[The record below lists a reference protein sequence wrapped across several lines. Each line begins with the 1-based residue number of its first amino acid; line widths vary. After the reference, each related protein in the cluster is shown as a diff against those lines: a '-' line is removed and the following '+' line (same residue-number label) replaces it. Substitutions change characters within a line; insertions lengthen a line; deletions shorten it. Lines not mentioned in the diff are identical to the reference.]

1 MRADDRKRRGGRMS
15 NIVKRIGWTILLI
28 MYFTALVVLYKG
40 VEGVMSEIIAFIAIT
55 IVCIPVIL
63 LII

>member
-1 MRADDRKRRGGRMS
+1 MS

-40 VEGVMSEIIAFIAIT
+40 VEGVMSEIIAFIAIA

-63 LII
+63 LIIYRIITMLKG